1 MQGDGKNVRPKDK
14 ITREEAVSMLARAL
28 SVTAGGSSTNF
39 ADNSRISSWA
49 MANVAAF
56 AENGYIAG
64 RSGNRFE
71 PQANIT
77 RAEVVKLLDNMISD
91 YITES
96 GTVTPKGTG
105 IVIVKAS
112 GVTMNKAKLSGTVI
126 LGGKAGEVKATGC
139 EITGKVVKIHNSTLT
154 TGSTGG
160 SSGGSSGGGS
170 SAPAAPSAYPRPKG
184 QETSKSLGVFNYDMT
199 YFVTLTAQDGAD
211 IYYEIAEG
219 ADKAAVPTT
228 ASKKFETYQYRQIEI
243 TQPTASADGPVTKT
257 YNVKAIAVQN
267 GRTSSVANWNYDVTS
282 IPHHEL
288 KVGAPKDWNGNEV
301 PDVTLIQDYDSDK
314 MYLVQG
320 TDRAMVLDAGYF
332 DADDAA
338 NLYETARKI
347 VGEGKPID
355 LIIGHPHPDHVQ
367 MTHQFLCAENKALGA
382 KVYVNERG
390 IEVLRDYVKRFGI
403 SSKMFA
409 DEAAA
414 SEAYDAQLE
423 TLKNGDVYD
432 MGGTKFNVIE
442 LPGHQVAGIMLFDT
456 ATGNLFTT
464 DQIGNNRAH
473 IMDSFWMQFANLSST
488 FFADSMDVYLSSLQ
502 IALERVDSLGTVKR
516 ILTGHNDVVLDGTA
530 SYLDILQTA
539 VQKVVDEGTD
549 AMTPTLRTLDSIN
562 GYLENTKTVVV
573 GDRLKDIN
581 WVGINVNLQNYLS
594 DGYRNGNE
602 DKIADLS
609 NLSVHKQ
616 GEKGNLLW
624 NDPNFGINVNWQ
636 YPTDGTKPTCK
647 TTTSFVAEVDE
658 NKTSIEIVP
667 TAASSGA
674 KITVNGNAV
683 ESGKAYQ
690 GTLTG
695 GTTRFVIKVTAK
707 NGSDSKT
714 YTLNVSKKNSNQVA
728 APYTYTDYDS
738 YTDPYY
744 PDTPGNFTVTQY
756 MALFSDTDGAEIKY
770 TVDGSDPKTSDTA
783 KVFDQTKFKADSGFG
798 GAEVKE
804 LITIGADT
812 DNWDG
817 TAKQTKV
824 ELKAYASKEGME
836 DSDVVTFTYTIDR
849 MSKLEHKSR
858 LMYDMDGMKVWSVI
872 DYDSD
877 KMYLI
882 KGSKGALLIDAGMAS
897 AGANNL
903 YEYCKQLAGTDNID
917 VYISHGHPDHTTQLG
932 DFVQASRKVYI
943 NEKDIPM
950 ALKYVNDKT
959 VTAGDF
965 TCISEKD
972 IPMALKYVN
981 DKTVTAGDFT
991 CISEGY
997 QFDLGG
1003 VVLDNYDIPGHT
1015 PGCMMLLDKA
1025 HNVLYSSD
1033 QLGCNR
1039 RSVADSLTLV
1049 NNDVRVLLS
1058 SLRIFRDKVTA
1069 LEEAGEIDLDKLVV
1083 WSGHD
1088 DYEIHDLLGHLD
1100 TLITAAQNIVD
1111 YGPETAM
1118 RTSVRNTGGSD
1129 GASFAGDRYANGGTG
1144 HFICMNG
1151 SKANVLAGEDYTA
1164 VDELDKKYRS
1174 DYSGGMSGASR
1185 AVQGICVRALAM
1197 SGDTLFR
1204 FFERFEQ
1211 LV

>member
-1 MQGDGKNVRPKDK
+1 MKMKRKRIYAWFITVAMLLTMLPSAFAVSFADTRGHWAEDEINRWSDRGVIQGHDGDFEPNSPITRADMAVIIDRVMDYQTKVENNFADLGTAYYTDPILRVVQAGVMQGDGKNVRPK
-14 ITREEAVSMLARAL
+14 
-28 SVTAGGSSTNF
+28 
-39 ADNSRISSWA
+39 
-49 MANVAAF
+49 
-56 AENGYIAG
+56 
-64 RSGNRFE
+64 
-71 PQANIT
+71 ANIT

-96 GTVTPKGTG
+96 GTATPKGTG

-112 GVTMNKAKLSGTVI
+112 GVTLNKAKLSGTVV
-126 LGGKAGEVKATGC
+126 LGGKAGEVKATEC
-139 EITGKVVKIHNSTLT
+139 EITGKVVKIHNSALVTSGST
-154 TGSTGG
+154 STGGSTGG

-170 SAPAAPSAYPRPKG
+170 SAPAAPSAYPLPEG

-243 TQPTASADGPVTKT
+243 TQPTASAEGPVTKT
-257 YNVKAIAVQN
+257 YNVKAIAVKN

-347 VGEGKPID
+347 VGEGKPIN

-390 IEVLRDYVKRFGI
+390 IEVLRDYVKQFGV

-473 IMDSFWMQFANLSST
+473 ITDSFWMQFANLSPT

-502 IALERVDSLGTVKR
+502 IALERVDSLGTIKR

-573 GDRLKDIN
+573 GDRLKNIN

-616 GEKGNLLW
+616 GKKGNLL
-624 NDPNFGINVNWQ
+624 
-636 YPTDGTKPTCK
+636 
-647 TTTSFVAEVDE
+647 
-658 NKTSIEIVP
+658 
-667 TAASSGA
+667 
-674 KITVNGNAV
+674 
-683 ESGKAYQ
+683 
-690 GTLTG
+690 
-695 GTTRFVIKVTAK
+695 
-707 NGSDSKT
+707 
-714 YTLNVSKKNSNQVA
+714 
-728 APYTYTDYDS
+728 
-738 YTDPYY
+738 
-744 PDTPGNFTVTQY
+744 
-756 MALFSDTDGAEIKY
+756 
-770 TVDGSDPKTSDTA
+770 
-783 KVFDQTKFKADSGFG
+783 
-798 GAEVKE
+798 
-804 LITIGADT
+804 
-812 DNWDG
+812 
-817 TAKQTKV
+817 
-824 ELKAYASKEGME
+824 
-836 DSDVVTFTYTIDR
+836 
-849 MSKLEHKSR
+849 
-858 LMYDMDGMKVWSVI
+858 
-872 DYDSD
+872 
-877 KMYLI
+877 
-882 KGSKGALLIDAGMAS
+882 
-897 AGANNL
+897 
-903 YEYCKQLAGTDNID
+903 
-917 VYISHGHPDHTTQLG
+917 
-932 DFVQASRKVYI
+932 
-943 NEKDIPM
+943 
-950 ALKYVNDKT
+950 
-959 VTAGDF
+959 
-965 TCISEKD
+965 
-972 IPMALKYVN
+972 
-981 DKTVTAGDFT
+981 
-991 CISEGY
+991 
-997 QFDLGG
+997 
-1003 VVLDNYDIPGHT
+1003 
-1015 PGCMMLLDKA
+1015 
-1025 HNVLYSSD
+1025 
-1033 QLGCNR
+1033 
-1039 RSVADSLTLV
+1039 
-1049 NNDVRVLLS
+1049 
-1058 SLRIFRDKVTA
+1058 
-1069 LEEAGEIDLDKLVV
+1069 
-1083 WSGHD
+1083 
-1088 DYEIHDLLGHLD
+1088 
-1100 TLITAAQNIVD
+1100 
-1111 YGPETAM
+1111 
-1118 RTSVRNTGGSD
+1118 
-1129 GASFAGDRYANGGTG
+1129 
-1144 HFICMNG
+1144 
-1151 SKANVLAGEDYTA
+1151 
-1164 VDELDKKYRS
+1164 
-1174 DYSGGMSGASR
+1174 
-1185 AVQGICVRALAM
+1185 
-1197 SGDTLFR
+1197 
-1204 FFERFEQ
+1204 
-1211 LV
+1211 

>member
-1 MQGDGKNVRPKDK
+1 MKRKRIYAWFITVAMLLTMLPSAFAVSFADTRGHWAEDEINRWSDRGVIQGHDGDFEPNSPITRADMAVIIDRVMDYQTKVENNFADLGTAYYTDPILRVVQAGVMQGDGKNVRPK
-14 ITREEAVSMLARAL
+14 
-28 SVTAGGSSTNF
+28 
-39 ADNSRISSWA
+39 
-49 MANVAAF
+49 
-56 AENGYIAG
+56 
-64 RSGNRFE
+64 
-71 PQANIT
+71 ANIT

-96 GTVTPKGTG
+96 GTATPKGTG

-112 GVTMNKAKLSGTVI
+112 GVTLNKAKLSGTVV
-126 LGGKAGEVKATGC
+126 LGGKAGEVKATEC
-139 EITGKVVKIHNSTLT
+139 EITGKVVKIHNSALVTSGST
-154 TGSTGG
+154 STGGSTGG

-170 SAPAAPSAYPRPKG
+170 SAPAAPSAYPLPEG

-243 TQPTASADGPVTKT
+243 TQPTASAEGPVTKT
-257 YNVKAIAVQN
+257 YNVKAIAVKN

-347 VGEGKPID
+347 VGEGKPIN

-390 IEVLRDYVKRFGI
+390 IEVLRDYVKQFGV

-473 IMDSFWMQFANLSST
+473 ITDSFWMQFANLSPT

-502 IALERVDSLGTVKR
+502 IALERVDSLGTIKR

-573 GDRLKDIN
+573 GDRLKNIN

-616 GEKGNLLW
+616 GKKGNLL
-624 NDPNFGINVNWQ
+624 
-636 YPTDGTKPTCK
+636 
-647 TTTSFVAEVDE
+647 
-658 NKTSIEIVP
+658 
-667 TAASSGA
+667 
-674 KITVNGNAV
+674 
-683 ESGKAYQ
+683 
-690 GTLTG
+690 
-695 GTTRFVIKVTAK
+695 
-707 NGSDSKT
+707 
-714 YTLNVSKKNSNQVA
+714 
-728 APYTYTDYDS
+728 
-738 YTDPYY
+738 
-744 PDTPGNFTVTQY
+744 
-756 MALFSDTDGAEIKY
+756 
-770 TVDGSDPKTSDTA
+770 
-783 KVFDQTKFKADSGFG
+783 
-798 GAEVKE
+798 
-804 LITIGADT
+804 
-812 DNWDG
+812 
-817 TAKQTKV
+817 
-824 ELKAYASKEGME
+824 
-836 DSDVVTFTYTIDR
+836 
-849 MSKLEHKSR
+849 
-858 LMYDMDGMKVWSVI
+858 
-872 DYDSD
+872 
-877 KMYLI
+877 
-882 KGSKGALLIDAGMAS
+882 
-897 AGANNL
+897 
-903 YEYCKQLAGTDNID
+903 
-917 VYISHGHPDHTTQLG
+917 
-932 DFVQASRKVYI
+932 
-943 NEKDIPM
+943 
-950 ALKYVNDKT
+950 
-959 VTAGDF
+959 
-965 TCISEKD
+965 
-972 IPMALKYVN
+972 
-981 DKTVTAGDFT
+981 
-991 CISEGY
+991 
-997 QFDLGG
+997 
-1003 VVLDNYDIPGHT
+1003 
-1015 PGCMMLLDKA
+1015 
-1025 HNVLYSSD
+1025 
-1033 QLGCNR
+1033 
-1039 RSVADSLTLV
+1039 
-1049 NNDVRVLLS
+1049 
-1058 SLRIFRDKVTA
+1058 
-1069 LEEAGEIDLDKLVV
+1069 
-1083 WSGHD
+1083 
-1088 DYEIHDLLGHLD
+1088 
-1100 TLITAAQNIVD
+1100 
-1111 YGPETAM
+1111 
-1118 RTSVRNTGGSD
+1118 
-1129 GASFAGDRYANGGTG
+1129 
-1144 HFICMNG
+1144 
-1151 SKANVLAGEDYTA
+1151 
-1164 VDELDKKYRS
+1164 
-1174 DYSGGMSGASR
+1174 
-1185 AVQGICVRALAM
+1185 
-1197 SGDTLFR
+1197 
-1204 FFERFEQ
+1204 
-1211 LV
+1211 

>member
-1 MQGDGKNVRPKDK
+1 MKRKRIYAWFITVAMLLTMLPSAFAVSFADTRGHWAEDEINRWSDRGVIQGHDGDFEPNSPITRADMAVIIDRVMDYQTKVENNFADLGTAYYTDPILRVVQAGVMQGDGKNVRPK
-14 ITREEAVSMLARAL
+14 
-28 SVTAGGSSTNF
+28 
-39 ADNSRISSWA
+39 
-49 MANVAAF
+49 
-56 AENGYIAG
+56 
-64 RSGNRFE
+64 
-71 PQANIT
+71 ANIT

-96 GTVTPKGTG
+96 GTATPKGTG

-112 GVTMNKAKLSGTVI
+112 GVTLNKAKLSGTVV
-126 LGGKAGEVKATGC
+126 LGGKAGEVKATEC
-139 EITGKVVKIHNSTLT
+139 EITGKVVKIHNSALVTSGST
-154 TGSTGG
+154 STGGSTGG

-170 SAPAAPSAYPRPKG
+170 SAPAAPSAYPLPEG

-243 TQPTASADGPVTKT
+243 TQPTASAEGPVTKT
-257 YNVKAIAVQN
+257 YNVKAIAVKN

-314 MYLVQG
+314 MYLGQG

-347 VGEGKPID
+347 VGEGKPIN

-390 IEVLRDYVKRFGI
+390 IEVLRDYVKQFGV

-473 IMDSFWMQFANLSST
+473 ITDSFWMQFANLSPT

-502 IALERVDSLGTVKR
+502 IALERVDSLGTIKR

-573 GDRLKDIN
+573 GDRLKNIN

-616 GEKGNLLW
+616 GKKGNLL
-624 NDPNFGINVNWQ
+624 
-636 YPTDGTKPTCK
+636 
-647 TTTSFVAEVDE
+647 
-658 NKTSIEIVP
+658 
-667 TAASSGA
+667 
-674 KITVNGNAV
+674 
-683 ESGKAYQ
+683 
-690 GTLTG
+690 
-695 GTTRFVIKVTAK
+695 
-707 NGSDSKT
+707 
-714 YTLNVSKKNSNQVA
+714 
-728 APYTYTDYDS
+728 
-738 YTDPYY
+738 
-744 PDTPGNFTVTQY
+744 
-756 MALFSDTDGAEIKY
+756 
-770 TVDGSDPKTSDTA
+770 
-783 KVFDQTKFKADSGFG
+783 
-798 GAEVKE
+798 
-804 LITIGADT
+804 
-812 DNWDG
+812 
-817 TAKQTKV
+817 
-824 ELKAYASKEGME
+824 
-836 DSDVVTFTYTIDR
+836 
-849 MSKLEHKSR
+849 
-858 LMYDMDGMKVWSVI
+858 
-872 DYDSD
+872 
-877 KMYLI
+877 
-882 KGSKGALLIDAGMAS
+882 
-897 AGANNL
+897 
-903 YEYCKQLAGTDNID
+903 
-917 VYISHGHPDHTTQLG
+917 
-932 DFVQASRKVYI
+932 
-943 NEKDIPM
+943 
-950 ALKYVNDKT
+950 
-959 VTAGDF
+959 
-965 TCISEKD
+965 
-972 IPMALKYVN
+972 
-981 DKTVTAGDFT
+981 
-991 CISEGY
+991 
-997 QFDLGG
+997 
-1003 VVLDNYDIPGHT
+1003 
-1015 PGCMMLLDKA
+1015 
-1025 HNVLYSSD
+1025 
-1033 QLGCNR
+1033 
-1039 RSVADSLTLV
+1039 
-1049 NNDVRVLLS
+1049 
-1058 SLRIFRDKVTA
+1058 
-1069 LEEAGEIDLDKLVV
+1069 
-1083 WSGHD
+1083 
-1088 DYEIHDLLGHLD
+1088 
-1100 TLITAAQNIVD
+1100 
-1111 YGPETAM
+1111 
-1118 RTSVRNTGGSD
+1118 
-1129 GASFAGDRYANGGTG
+1129 
-1144 HFICMNG
+1144 
-1151 SKANVLAGEDYTA
+1151 
-1164 VDELDKKYRS
+1164 
-1174 DYSGGMSGASR
+1174 
-1185 AVQGICVRALAM
+1185 
-1197 SGDTLFR
+1197 
-1204 FFERFEQ
+1204 
-1211 LV
+1211 

>member
-71 PQANIT
+71 PKANIT

-96 GTVTPKGTG
+96 GTATPKGTG

-112 GVTMNKAKLSGTVI
+112 GV
-126 LGGKAGEVKATGC
+126 KATDC
-139 EITGKVVKIHNSTLT
+139 EITGKVVKIHNSALVTSGST
-154 TGSTGG
+154 STGGSTGG

-170 SAPAAPSAYPRPKG
+170 SAPAAPSAYPLPKG

-243 TQPTASADGPVTKT
+243 TQPTASAEGPVTKT
-257 YNVKAIAVQN
+257 YNVKAIAVKN

-390 IEVLRDYVKRFGI
+390 IEVLRDYVKQFGV

-473 IMDSFWMQFANLSST
+473 ITDSFWMQFANLSPT

-502 IALERVDSLGTVKR
+502 IALERVDSLGTIKR

-616 GEKGNLLW
+616 GKEGNLL
-624 NDPNFGINVNWQ
+624 
-636 YPTDGTKPTCK
+636 
-647 TTTSFVAEVDE
+647 
-658 NKTSIEIVP
+658 
-667 TAASSGA
+667 
-674 KITVNGNAV
+674 
-683 ESGKAYQ
+683 
-690 GTLTG
+690 
-695 GTTRFVIKVTAK
+695 
-707 NGSDSKT
+707 
-714 YTLNVSKKNSNQVA
+714 
-728 APYTYTDYDS
+728 
-738 YTDPYY
+738 
-744 PDTPGNFTVTQY
+744 
-756 MALFSDTDGAEIKY
+756 
-770 TVDGSDPKTSDTA
+770 
-783 KVFDQTKFKADSGFG
+783 
-798 GAEVKE
+798 
-804 LITIGADT
+804 
-812 DNWDG
+812 
-817 TAKQTKV
+817 
-824 ELKAYASKEGME
+824 
-836 DSDVVTFTYTIDR
+836 
-849 MSKLEHKSR
+849 
-858 LMYDMDGMKVWSVI
+858 
-872 DYDSD
+872 
-877 KMYLI
+877 
-882 KGSKGALLIDAGMAS
+882 
-897 AGANNL
+897 
-903 YEYCKQLAGTDNID
+903 
-917 VYISHGHPDHTTQLG
+917 
-932 DFVQASRKVYI
+932 
-943 NEKDIPM
+943 
-950 ALKYVNDKT
+950 
-959 VTAGDF
+959 
-965 TCISEKD
+965 
-972 IPMALKYVN
+972 
-981 DKTVTAGDFT
+981 
-991 CISEGY
+991 
-997 QFDLGG
+997 
-1003 VVLDNYDIPGHT
+1003 
-1015 PGCMMLLDKA
+1015 
-1025 HNVLYSSD
+1025 
-1033 QLGCNR
+1033 
-1039 RSVADSLTLV
+1039 
-1049 NNDVRVLLS
+1049 
-1058 SLRIFRDKVTA
+1058 
-1069 LEEAGEIDLDKLVV
+1069 
-1083 WSGHD
+1083 
-1088 DYEIHDLLGHLD
+1088 
-1100 TLITAAQNIVD
+1100 
-1111 YGPETAM
+1111 
-1118 RTSVRNTGGSD
+1118 
-1129 GASFAGDRYANGGTG
+1129 
-1144 HFICMNG
+1144 
-1151 SKANVLAGEDYTA
+1151 
-1164 VDELDKKYRS
+1164 
-1174 DYSGGMSGASR
+1174 
-1185 AVQGICVRALAM
+1185 
-1197 SGDTLFR
+1197 
-1204 FFERFEQ
+1204 
-1211 LV
+1211 

>member
-1 MQGDGKNVRPKDK
+1 MKRKRIYAWFITVAMLLTMLPSAFAVSFADTRGHWAEDEINRWSDRGVIQGHDGDFEPNSPITRPDMAVIIDRVMDYQTKVENNFADLGTAYYTDPILRVAQAGVMQGDGKNVRPK
-14 ITREEAVSMLARAL
+14 
-28 SVTAGGSSTNF
+28 
-39 ADNSRISSWA
+39 
-49 MANVAAF
+49 
-56 AENGYIAG
+56 
-64 RSGNRFE
+64 
-71 PQANIT
+71 ANIT

-96 GTVTPKGTG
+96 GTATPKGTG

-112 GVTMNKAKLSGTVI
+112 GVTLNKAKLSGTVV
-126 LGGKAGEVKATGC
+126 LGGKAGEVKATEC
-139 EITGKVVKIHNSTLT
+139 EITGKVVKIHNSALVTSGST
-154 TGSTGG
+154 STGGSTGG

-170 SAPAAPSAYPRPKG
+170 SAPAAPSAYPLPEG

-243 TQPTASADGPVTKT
+243 TQPTASAEGPVTKT
-257 YNVKAIAVQN
+257 YNVKAIAVKN

-301 PDVTLIQDYDSDK
+301 PDVTLIQDYESDK

-390 IEVLRDYVKRFGI
+390 IEVLRDYVKQFGV

-473 IMDSFWMQFANLSST
+473 ITDSFWMQFANLSPT

-502 IALERVDSLGTVKR
+502 IALERVDSLGTIKR

-573 GDRLKDIN
+573 GDRLKNIN

-616 GEKGNLLW
+616 GKKGNLL
-624 NDPNFGINVNWQ
+624 
-636 YPTDGTKPTCK
+636 
-647 TTTSFVAEVDE
+647 
-658 NKTSIEIVP
+658 
-667 TAASSGA
+667 
-674 KITVNGNAV
+674 
-683 ESGKAYQ
+683 
-690 GTLTG
+690 
-695 GTTRFVIKVTAK
+695 
-707 NGSDSKT
+707 
-714 YTLNVSKKNSNQVA
+714 
-728 APYTYTDYDS
+728 
-738 YTDPYY
+738 
-744 PDTPGNFTVTQY
+744 
-756 MALFSDTDGAEIKY
+756 
-770 TVDGSDPKTSDTA
+770 
-783 KVFDQTKFKADSGFG
+783 
-798 GAEVKE
+798 
-804 LITIGADT
+804 
-812 DNWDG
+812 
-817 TAKQTKV
+817 
-824 ELKAYASKEGME
+824 
-836 DSDVVTFTYTIDR
+836 
-849 MSKLEHKSR
+849 
-858 LMYDMDGMKVWSVI
+858 
-872 DYDSD
+872 
-877 KMYLI
+877 
-882 KGSKGALLIDAGMAS
+882 
-897 AGANNL
+897 
-903 YEYCKQLAGTDNID
+903 
-917 VYISHGHPDHTTQLG
+917 
-932 DFVQASRKVYI
+932 
-943 NEKDIPM
+943 
-950 ALKYVNDKT
+950 
-959 VTAGDF
+959 
-965 TCISEKD
+965 
-972 IPMALKYVN
+972 
-981 DKTVTAGDFT
+981 
-991 CISEGY
+991 
-997 QFDLGG
+997 
-1003 VVLDNYDIPGHT
+1003 
-1015 PGCMMLLDKA
+1015 
-1025 HNVLYSSD
+1025 
-1033 QLGCNR
+1033 
-1039 RSVADSLTLV
+1039 
-1049 NNDVRVLLS
+1049 
-1058 SLRIFRDKVTA
+1058 
-1069 LEEAGEIDLDKLVV
+1069 
-1083 WSGHD
+1083 
-1088 DYEIHDLLGHLD
+1088 
-1100 TLITAAQNIVD
+1100 
-1111 YGPETAM
+1111 
-1118 RTSVRNTGGSD
+1118 
-1129 GASFAGDRYANGGTG
+1129 
-1144 HFICMNG
+1144 
-1151 SKANVLAGEDYTA
+1151 
-1164 VDELDKKYRS
+1164 
-1174 DYSGGMSGASR
+1174 
-1185 AVQGICVRALAM
+1185 
-1197 SGDTLFR
+1197 
-1204 FFERFEQ
+1204 
-1211 LV
+1211 

>member
-1 MQGDGKNVRPKDK
+1 MKRKRIYAWFITVAMLLTMLPSAFAVSFADTRGHWAEDEINRWSDRGVIQGHDGDFEPNSPITRADMAVIIDRVMDYQTKVENNFADLGTAYYTDPILRVAQAGVMQGDGKNVRPK
-14 ITREEAVSMLARAL
+14 
-28 SVTAGGSSTNF
+28 
-39 ADNSRISSWA
+39 
-49 MANVAAF
+49 
-56 AENGYIAG
+56 
-64 RSGNRFE
+64 
-71 PQANIT
+71 ANIT

-91 YITES
+91 YITKS
-96 GTVTPKGTG
+96 GTATPKGTG

-112 GVTMNKAKLSGTVI
+112 GVTLNKAKLSGTVV
-126 LGGKAGEVKATGC
+126 LGGKAGEVKATEC
-139 EITGKVVKIHNSTLT
+139 EITGKVVKIHNSALVTSGST
-154 TGSTGG
+154 STGGSTGG

-170 SAPAAPSAYPRPKG
+170 SAPAAPSAYPLPEG

-243 TQPTASADGPVTKT
+243 TKPTASAEGPVTKT
-257 YNVKAIAVQN
+257 YNVKAIAVKN

-390 IEVLRDYVKRFGI
+390 IEVLRDYVKQFGV

-473 IMDSFWMQFANLSST
+473 ITDSFWMQFANLSPT

-502 IALERVDSLGTVKR
+502 IALERVDSLGTIKR

-573 GDRLKDIN
+573 GDRLKNIN

-616 GEKGNLLW
+616 GKKGNLL
-624 NDPNFGINVNWQ
+624 
-636 YPTDGTKPTCK
+636 
-647 TTTSFVAEVDE
+647 
-658 NKTSIEIVP
+658 
-667 TAASSGA
+667 
-674 KITVNGNAV
+674 
-683 ESGKAYQ
+683 
-690 GTLTG
+690 
-695 GTTRFVIKVTAK
+695 
-707 NGSDSKT
+707 
-714 YTLNVSKKNSNQVA
+714 
-728 APYTYTDYDS
+728 
-738 YTDPYY
+738 
-744 PDTPGNFTVTQY
+744 
-756 MALFSDTDGAEIKY
+756 
-770 TVDGSDPKTSDTA
+770 
-783 KVFDQTKFKADSGFG
+783 
-798 GAEVKE
+798 
-804 LITIGADT
+804 
-812 DNWDG
+812 
-817 TAKQTKV
+817 
-824 ELKAYASKEGME
+824 
-836 DSDVVTFTYTIDR
+836 
-849 MSKLEHKSR
+849 
-858 LMYDMDGMKVWSVI
+858 
-872 DYDSD
+872 
-877 KMYLI
+877 
-882 KGSKGALLIDAGMAS
+882 
-897 AGANNL
+897 
-903 YEYCKQLAGTDNID
+903 
-917 VYISHGHPDHTTQLG
+917 
-932 DFVQASRKVYI
+932 
-943 NEKDIPM
+943 
-950 ALKYVNDKT
+950 
-959 VTAGDF
+959 
-965 TCISEKD
+965 
-972 IPMALKYVN
+972 
-981 DKTVTAGDFT
+981 
-991 CISEGY
+991 
-997 QFDLGG
+997 
-1003 VVLDNYDIPGHT
+1003 
-1015 PGCMMLLDKA
+1015 
-1025 HNVLYSSD
+1025 
-1033 QLGCNR
+1033 
-1039 RSVADSLTLV
+1039 
-1049 NNDVRVLLS
+1049 
-1058 SLRIFRDKVTA
+1058 
-1069 LEEAGEIDLDKLVV
+1069 
-1083 WSGHD
+1083 
-1088 DYEIHDLLGHLD
+1088 
-1100 TLITAAQNIVD
+1100 
-1111 YGPETAM
+1111 
-1118 RTSVRNTGGSD
+1118 
-1129 GASFAGDRYANGGTG
+1129 
-1144 HFICMNG
+1144 
-1151 SKANVLAGEDYTA
+1151 
-1164 VDELDKKYRS
+1164 
-1174 DYSGGMSGASR
+1174 
-1185 AVQGICVRALAM
+1185 
-1197 SGDTLFR
+1197 
-1204 FFERFEQ
+1204 
-1211 LV
+1211 

>member
-1 MQGDGKNVRPKDK
+1 MKRKRIYAWFITVAMLLTMLPSAFAVSFADTRGHWAEDEINRWSDRGVIQGHDGDFEPNSPITRADMAVIIDRVMDYQTKAENNFADLGTAYYTDPILRVAQAGVMQGDGKNVRPK
-14 ITREEAVSMLARAL
+14 
-28 SVTAGGSSTNF
+28 
-39 ADNSRISSWA
+39 
-49 MANVAAF
+49 
-56 AENGYIAG
+56 
-64 RSGNRFE
+64 
-71 PQANIT
+71 ANIT

-96 GTVTPKGTG
+96 GTATPKGTG

-112 GVTMNKAKLSGTVI
+112 GVTLNKAKLSSTVV
-126 LGGKAGEVKATGC
+126 LGGKAGEVKATDC
-139 EITGKVVKIHNSTLT
+139 EITGKVVKIHNSALVTSGST
-154 TGSTGG
+154 STGGSTGG

-170 SAPAAPSAYPRPKG
+170 SAPAAPSAYPLPKG

-211 IYYEIAEG
+211 IYYEVAEG

-243 TQPTASADGPVTKT
+243 TQPTASAEGPVTKT
-257 YNVKAIAVQN
+257 YNVKAIAVKN

-382 KVYVNERG
+382 KVYINERG
-390 IEVLRDYVKRFGI
+390 IEVLRDYVKRFGV

-473 IMDSFWMQFANLSST
+473 ITDSFWMQFANLSPT

-502 IALERVDSLGTVKR
+502 IALERVDSLGTIKR

-549 AMTPTLRTLDSIN
+549 AMTPTLRTLDSVN

-573 GDRLKDIN
+573 GDRLKNIN

-624 NDPNFGINVNWQ
+624 DDPNFGINVNWQ
-636 YPTDGTKPTCK
+636 YPMNGTKPTRK

-658 NKTSIEIVP
+658 NTTSIEIVP

-695 GTTRFVIKVTAK
+695 GTTRFVI
-707 NGSDSKT
+707 
-714 YTLNVSKKNSNQVA
+714 QV
-728 APYTYTDYDS
+728 
-738 YTDPYY
+738 
-744 PDTPGNFTVTQY
+744 
-756 MALFSDTDGAEIKY
+756 
-770 TVDGSDPKTSDTA
+770 
-783 KVFDQTKFKADSGFG
+783 
-798 GAEVKE
+798 
-804 LITIGADT
+804 
-812 DNWDG
+812 
-817 TAKQTKV
+817 
-824 ELKAYASKEGME
+824 
-836 DSDVVTFTYTIDR
+836 
-849 MSKLEHKSR
+849 HSR
-858 LMYDMDGMKVWSVI
+858 W
-872 DYDSD
+872 
-877 KMYLI
+877 
-882 KGSKGALLIDAGMAS
+882 
-897 AGANNL
+897 
-903 YEYCKQLAGTDNID
+903 
-917 VYISHGHPDHTTQLG
+917 
-932 DFVQASRKVYI
+932 F
-943 NEKDIPM
+943 
-950 ALKYVNDKT
+950 
-959 VTAGDF
+959 
-965 TCISEKD
+965 
-972 IPMALKYVN
+972 
-981 DKTVTAGDFT
+981 
-991 CISEGY
+991 
-997 QFDLGG
+997 
-1003 VVLDNYDIPGHT
+1003 
-1015 PGCMMLLDKA
+1015 
-1025 HNVLYSSD
+1025 
-1033 QLGCNR
+1033 
-1039 RSVADSLTLV
+1039 
-1049 NNDVRVLLS
+1049 
-1058 SLRIFRDKVTA
+1058 
-1069 LEEAGEIDLDKLVV
+1069 
-1083 WSGHD
+1083 
-1088 DYEIHDLLGHLD
+1088 
-1100 TLITAAQNIVD
+1100 
-1111 YGPETAM
+1111 
-1118 RTSVRNTGGSD
+1118 
-1129 GASFAGDRYANGGTG
+1129 
-1144 HFICMNG
+1144 
-1151 SKANVLAGEDYTA
+1151 
-1164 VDELDKKYRS
+1164 
-1174 DYSGGMSGASR
+1174 
-1185 AVQGICVRALAM
+1185 
-1197 SGDTLFR
+1197 
-1204 FFERFEQ
+1204 
-1211 LV
+1211 

>member
-1 MQGDGKNVRPKDK
+1 MAVIIDRVMDYQTKAENNFADLGTAYYTDPILRVAQAGVMQGDGKNVRPKDK
-14 ITREEAVSMLARAL
+14 ITCEGAVSMLARAL
-28 SVTAGGSSTNF
+28 SVTAGGSLTNF

-71 PQANIT
+71 PKANIT

-96 GTVTPKGTG
+96 GTATPKGTG

-112 GVTMNKAKLSGTVI
+112 GVTLNKAKLSGTVV
-126 LGGKAGEVKATGC
+126 LGGKAGEVKATEC
-139 EITGKVVKIHNSTLT
+139 EITGKVVKIHNSALVTSGST
-154 TGSTGG
+154 STGGSTGG

-170 SAPAAPSAYPRPKG
+170 SAPAAPSAYPLPEG

-243 TQPTASADGPVTKT
+243 TQPTASAEGPVTKT
-257 YNVKAIAVQN
+257 YNVKAIAVKN

-347 VGEGKPID
+347 D

-390 IEVLRDYVKRFGI
+390 IEVLRDYVKQFGV

-473 IMDSFWMQFANLSST
+473 ITDSFWMQFANLSPT

-502 IALERVDSLGTVKR
+502 IALERVDSLGTIKR

-573 GDRLKDIN
+573 GDRLKNIN

-616 GEKGNLLW
+616 GKKGNLL
-624 NDPNFGINVNWQ
+624 
-636 YPTDGTKPTCK
+636 
-647 TTTSFVAEVDE
+647 
-658 NKTSIEIVP
+658 
-667 TAASSGA
+667 
-674 KITVNGNAV
+674 
-683 ESGKAYQ
+683 
-690 GTLTG
+690 
-695 GTTRFVIKVTAK
+695 
-707 NGSDSKT
+707 
-714 YTLNVSKKNSNQVA
+714 
-728 APYTYTDYDS
+728 
-738 YTDPYY
+738 
-744 PDTPGNFTVTQY
+744 
-756 MALFSDTDGAEIKY
+756 
-770 TVDGSDPKTSDTA
+770 
-783 KVFDQTKFKADSGFG
+783 
-798 GAEVKE
+798 
-804 LITIGADT
+804 
-812 DNWDG
+812 
-817 TAKQTKV
+817 
-824 ELKAYASKEGME
+824 
-836 DSDVVTFTYTIDR
+836 
-849 MSKLEHKSR
+849 
-858 LMYDMDGMKVWSVI
+858 
-872 DYDSD
+872 
-877 KMYLI
+877 
-882 KGSKGALLIDAGMAS
+882 
-897 AGANNL
+897 
-903 YEYCKQLAGTDNID
+903 
-917 VYISHGHPDHTTQLG
+917 
-932 DFVQASRKVYI
+932 
-943 NEKDIPM
+943 
-950 ALKYVNDKT
+950 
-959 VTAGDF
+959 
-965 TCISEKD
+965 
-972 IPMALKYVN
+972 
-981 DKTVTAGDFT
+981 
-991 CISEGY
+991 
-997 QFDLGG
+997 
-1003 VVLDNYDIPGHT
+1003 
-1015 PGCMMLLDKA
+1015 
-1025 HNVLYSSD
+1025 
-1033 QLGCNR
+1033 
-1039 RSVADSLTLV
+1039 
-1049 NNDVRVLLS
+1049 
-1058 SLRIFRDKVTA
+1058 
-1069 LEEAGEIDLDKLVV
+1069 
-1083 WSGHD
+1083 
-1088 DYEIHDLLGHLD
+1088 
-1100 TLITAAQNIVD
+1100 
-1111 YGPETAM
+1111 
-1118 RTSVRNTGGSD
+1118 
-1129 GASFAGDRYANGGTG
+1129 
-1144 HFICMNG
+1144 
-1151 SKANVLAGEDYTA
+1151 
-1164 VDELDKKYRS
+1164 
-1174 DYSGGMSGASR
+1174 
-1185 AVQGICVRALAM
+1185 
-1197 SGDTLFR
+1197 
-1204 FFERFEQ
+1204 
-1211 LV
+1211 

>member
-1 MQGDGKNVRPKDK
+1 MKRKRIYAWFITVAMLLTMLPSAFAVSFADTRGHWAEDEINRWSDRGVIQGHDGDFEPNSPITRADMAVIIDRVMDYQTKVENNFADLGTAYYTDPILRVAQAGVMQGDGKNVRPK
-14 ITREEAVSMLARAL
+14 
-28 SVTAGGSSTNF
+28 
-39 ADNSRISSWA
+39 
-49 MANVAAF
+49 
-56 AENGYIAG
+56 
-64 RSGNRFE
+64 
-71 PQANIT
+71 ANIT

-96 GTVTPKGTG
+96 GTATPKGTG

-112 GVTMNKAKLSGTVI
+112 GVTLNKAKLSGTVV
-126 LGGKAGEVKATGC
+126 LGGKAGEVKATEC
-139 EITGKVVKIHNSTLT
+139 EITGKVVKIHNSALVTSGST
-154 TGSTGG
+154 STGGSTGG

-170 SAPAAPSAYPRPKG
+170 SAPAAPSAYPLPEG

-243 TQPTASADGPVTKT
+243 TQPTASAEGPVTKT
-257 YNVKAIAVQN
+257 YNVKAIAVKN

-282 IPHHEL
+282 ISHHEL

-390 IEVLRDYVKRFGI
+390 IEVLRDYVKQFGV

-473 IMDSFWMQFANLSST
+473 ITDSFWMQFANLSPT

-502 IALERVDSLGTVKR
+502 IALERVDSLGTIKR

-573 GDRLKDIN
+573 GDRLKNIN

-616 GEKGNLLW
+616 GKKGNLL
-624 NDPNFGINVNWQ
+624 
-636 YPTDGTKPTCK
+636 
-647 TTTSFVAEVDE
+647 
-658 NKTSIEIVP
+658 
-667 TAASSGA
+667 
-674 KITVNGNAV
+674 
-683 ESGKAYQ
+683 
-690 GTLTG
+690 
-695 GTTRFVIKVTAK
+695 
-707 NGSDSKT
+707 
-714 YTLNVSKKNSNQVA
+714 
-728 APYTYTDYDS
+728 
-738 YTDPYY
+738 
-744 PDTPGNFTVTQY
+744 
-756 MALFSDTDGAEIKY
+756 
-770 TVDGSDPKTSDTA
+770 
-783 KVFDQTKFKADSGFG
+783 
-798 GAEVKE
+798 
-804 LITIGADT
+804 
-812 DNWDG
+812 
-817 TAKQTKV
+817 
-824 ELKAYASKEGME
+824 
-836 DSDVVTFTYTIDR
+836 
-849 MSKLEHKSR
+849 
-858 LMYDMDGMKVWSVI
+858 
-872 DYDSD
+872 
-877 KMYLI
+877 
-882 KGSKGALLIDAGMAS
+882 
-897 AGANNL
+897 
-903 YEYCKQLAGTDNID
+903 
-917 VYISHGHPDHTTQLG
+917 
-932 DFVQASRKVYI
+932 
-943 NEKDIPM
+943 
-950 ALKYVNDKT
+950 
-959 VTAGDF
+959 
-965 TCISEKD
+965 
-972 IPMALKYVN
+972 
-981 DKTVTAGDFT
+981 
-991 CISEGY
+991 
-997 QFDLGG
+997 
-1003 VVLDNYDIPGHT
+1003 
-1015 PGCMMLLDKA
+1015 
-1025 HNVLYSSD
+1025 
-1033 QLGCNR
+1033 
-1039 RSVADSLTLV
+1039 
-1049 NNDVRVLLS
+1049 
-1058 SLRIFRDKVTA
+1058 
-1069 LEEAGEIDLDKLVV
+1069 
-1083 WSGHD
+1083 
-1088 DYEIHDLLGHLD
+1088 
-1100 TLITAAQNIVD
+1100 
-1111 YGPETAM
+1111 
-1118 RTSVRNTGGSD
+1118 
-1129 GASFAGDRYANGGTG
+1129 
-1144 HFICMNG
+1144 
-1151 SKANVLAGEDYTA
+1151 
-1164 VDELDKKYRS
+1164 
-1174 DYSGGMSGASR
+1174 
-1185 AVQGICVRALAM
+1185 
-1197 SGDTLFR
+1197 
-1204 FFERFEQ
+1204 
-1211 LV
+1211 

>member
-456 ATGNLFTT
+456 ATGNLFRSATT
-464 DQIGNNRAH
+464 VHTSWIRSGC
-473 IMDSFWMQFANLSST
+473 SSQTCLRRSSQTRWT
-488 FFADSMDVYLSSLQ
+488 FTCPRFRSHWS
-502 IALERVDSLGTVKR
+502 AL
-516 ILTGHNDVVLDGTA
+516 TA
-530 SYLDILQTA
+530 SA
-539 VQKVVDEGTD
+539 
-549 AMTPTLRTLDSIN
+549 R
-562 GYLENTKTVVV
+562 
-573 GDRLKDIN
+573 
-581 WVGINVNLQNYLS
+581 
-594 DGYRNGNE
+594 
-602 DKIADLS
+602 
-609 NLSVHKQ
+609 
-616 GEKGNLLW
+616 
-624 NDPNFGINVNWQ
+624 
-636 YPTDGTKPTCK
+636 
-647 TTTSFVAEVDE
+647 
-658 NKTSIEIVP
+658 
-667 TAASSGA
+667 
-674 KITVNGNAV
+674 
-683 ESGKAYQ
+683 
-690 GTLTG
+690 
-695 GTTRFVIKVTAK
+695 
-707 NGSDSKT
+707 
-714 YTLNVSKKNSNQVA
+714 
-728 APYTYTDYDS
+728 
-738 YTDPYY
+738 
-744 PDTPGNFTVTQY
+744 
-756 MALFSDTDGAEIKY
+756 
-770 TVDGSDPKTSDTA
+770 
-783 KVFDQTKFKADSGFG
+783 
-798 GAEVKE
+798 
-804 LITIGADT
+804 
-812 DNWDG
+812 
-817 TAKQTKV
+817 
-824 ELKAYASKEGME
+824 
-836 DSDVVTFTYTIDR
+836 
-849 MSKLEHKSR
+849 
-858 LMYDMDGMKVWSVI
+858 
-872 DYDSD
+872 
-877 KMYLI
+877 
-882 KGSKGALLIDAGMAS
+882 
-897 AGANNL
+897 
-903 YEYCKQLAGTDNID
+903 
-917 VYISHGHPDHTTQLG
+917 
-932 DFVQASRKVYI
+932 
-943 NEKDIPM
+943 
-950 ALKYVNDKT
+950 
-959 VTAGDF
+959 
-965 TCISEKD
+965 
-972 IPMALKYVN
+972 
-981 DKTVTAGDFT
+981 
-991 CISEGY
+991 
-997 QFDLGG
+997 
-1003 VVLDNYDIPGHT
+1003 
-1015 PGCMMLLDKA
+1015 
-1025 HNVLYSSD
+1025 
-1033 QLGCNR
+1033 
-1039 RSVADSLTLV
+1039 
-1049 NNDVRVLLS
+1049 
-1058 SLRIFRDKVTA
+1058 
-1069 LEEAGEIDLDKLVV
+1069 
-1083 WSGHD
+1083 
-1088 DYEIHDLLGHLD
+1088 
-1100 TLITAAQNIVD
+1100 
-1111 YGPETAM
+1111 
-1118 RTSVRNTGGSD
+1118 
-1129 GASFAGDRYANGGTG
+1129 
-1144 HFICMNG
+1144 
-1151 SKANVLAGEDYTA
+1151 
-1164 VDELDKKYRS
+1164 
-1174 DYSGGMSGASR
+1174 
-1185 AVQGICVRALAM
+1185 
-1197 SGDTLFR
+1197 
-1204 FFERFEQ
+1204 
-1211 LV
+1211 

>member
-1 MQGDGKNVRPKDK
+1 MKRKRIYAWFITVAMLLTMLPSAFAVSFADTRGHWAEDEINRWSDRGVIQGHDGDFEPNSPITRADMAVIIDRVMDYQTKVENNFADLGTAYYTDPILRVAQAGVMQGDGKNVRPK
-14 ITREEAVSMLARAL
+14 
-28 SVTAGGSSTNF
+28 
-39 ADNSRISSWA
+39 
-49 MANVAAF
+49 
-56 AENGYIAG
+56 
-64 RSGNRFE
+64 
-71 PQANIT
+71 ANIT

-96 GTVTPKGTG
+96 GTATPKGTG

-112 GVTMNKAKLSGTVI
+112 GVTLNKAKLSGTVV
-126 LGGKAGEVKATGC
+126 LGGKAGEVKATEC
-139 EITGKVVKIHNSTLT
+139 EITGKVVKIHNSALVTSGST
-154 TGSTGG
+154 STGGSTGG

-170 SAPAAPSAYPRPKG
+170 SAPAAPSAYPLPEG

-243 TQPTASADGPVTKT
+243 TQPTASAEGPVTKT
-257 YNVKAIAVQN
+257 YNVKAIAVKN

-390 IEVLRDYVKRFGI
+390 IEVLRDYVKQFGV

-423 TLKNGDVYD
+423 TLKNGDVYE

-473 IMDSFWMQFANLSST
+473 ITDSFWMQFANLSPT

-502 IALERVDSLGTVKR
+502 IALERVDSLGTIKR

-573 GDRLKDIN
+573 GDRLKNIN

-616 GEKGNLLW
+616 GKKGNLL
-624 NDPNFGINVNWQ
+624 
-636 YPTDGTKPTCK
+636 
-647 TTTSFVAEVDE
+647 
-658 NKTSIEIVP
+658 
-667 TAASSGA
+667 
-674 KITVNGNAV
+674 
-683 ESGKAYQ
+683 
-690 GTLTG
+690 
-695 GTTRFVIKVTAK
+695 
-707 NGSDSKT
+707 
-714 YTLNVSKKNSNQVA
+714 
-728 APYTYTDYDS
+728 
-738 YTDPYY
+738 
-744 PDTPGNFTVTQY
+744 
-756 MALFSDTDGAEIKY
+756 
-770 TVDGSDPKTSDTA
+770 
-783 KVFDQTKFKADSGFG
+783 
-798 GAEVKE
+798 
-804 LITIGADT
+804 
-812 DNWDG
+812 
-817 TAKQTKV
+817 
-824 ELKAYASKEGME
+824 
-836 DSDVVTFTYTIDR
+836 
-849 MSKLEHKSR
+849 
-858 LMYDMDGMKVWSVI
+858 
-872 DYDSD
+872 
-877 KMYLI
+877 
-882 KGSKGALLIDAGMAS
+882 
-897 AGANNL
+897 
-903 YEYCKQLAGTDNID
+903 
-917 VYISHGHPDHTTQLG
+917 
-932 DFVQASRKVYI
+932 
-943 NEKDIPM
+943 
-950 ALKYVNDKT
+950 
-959 VTAGDF
+959 
-965 TCISEKD
+965 
-972 IPMALKYVN
+972 
-981 DKTVTAGDFT
+981 
-991 CISEGY
+991 
-997 QFDLGG
+997 
-1003 VVLDNYDIPGHT
+1003 
-1015 PGCMMLLDKA
+1015 
-1025 HNVLYSSD
+1025 
-1033 QLGCNR
+1033 
-1039 RSVADSLTLV
+1039 
-1049 NNDVRVLLS
+1049 
-1058 SLRIFRDKVTA
+1058 
-1069 LEEAGEIDLDKLVV
+1069 
-1083 WSGHD
+1083 
-1088 DYEIHDLLGHLD
+1088 
-1100 TLITAAQNIVD
+1100 
-1111 YGPETAM
+1111 
-1118 RTSVRNTGGSD
+1118 
-1129 GASFAGDRYANGGTG
+1129 
-1144 HFICMNG
+1144 
-1151 SKANVLAGEDYTA
+1151 
-1164 VDELDKKYRS
+1164 
-1174 DYSGGMSGASR
+1174 
-1185 AVQGICVRALAM
+1185 
-1197 SGDTLFR
+1197 
-1204 FFERFEQ
+1204 
-1211 LV
+1211 

>member
-658 NKTSIEIVP
+658 NTTSIEIVP

>member
-1 MQGDGKNVRPKDK
+1 MKRKRIYAWFITVAMLLTMLPSAFAVSFADTRGHWAEDEINRWSDRGVIQGHDGDFEPNSPITRADMAVIIDRVMDYQTKVENNFADLGTAYYTDPILRVAQAGVMQGDGKNVRPK
-14 ITREEAVSMLARAL
+14 
-28 SVTAGGSSTNF
+28 
-39 ADNSRISSWA
+39 
-49 MANVAAF
+49 
-56 AENGYIAG
+56 
-64 RSGNRFE
+64 
-71 PQANIT
+71 ANIT

-96 GTVTPKGTG
+96 GTATPKGTG

-112 GVTMNKAKLSGTVI
+112 GVTLNKAKLSGTVV
-126 LGGKAGEVKATGC
+126 LGGKAGEVKATEC
-139 EITGKVVKIHNSTLT
+139 EITGKVVKIHNSALVTSGST
-154 TGSTGG
+154 STGGSTGG

-170 SAPAAPSAYPRPKG
+170 SARAAPSAYPLPEG

-243 TQPTASADGPVTKT
+243 TQPTASAEGPVTKT
-257 YNVKAIAVQN
+257 YNVKAIAVKN

-390 IEVLRDYVKRFGI
+390 IEVLRDYVKQFGV

-473 IMDSFWMQFANLSST
+473 ITDSFWMQFANLSPT

-502 IALERVDSLGTVKR
+502 IALERVDSLGTIKR

-573 GDRLKDIN
+573 GDRLKNIN

-616 GEKGNLLW
+616 GKKGNLL
-624 NDPNFGINVNWQ
+624 
-636 YPTDGTKPTCK
+636 
-647 TTTSFVAEVDE
+647 
-658 NKTSIEIVP
+658 
-667 TAASSGA
+667 
-674 KITVNGNAV
+674 
-683 ESGKAYQ
+683 
-690 GTLTG
+690 
-695 GTTRFVIKVTAK
+695 
-707 NGSDSKT
+707 
-714 YTLNVSKKNSNQVA
+714 
-728 APYTYTDYDS
+728 
-738 YTDPYY
+738 
-744 PDTPGNFTVTQY
+744 
-756 MALFSDTDGAEIKY
+756 
-770 TVDGSDPKTSDTA
+770 
-783 KVFDQTKFKADSGFG
+783 
-798 GAEVKE
+798 
-804 LITIGADT
+804 
-812 DNWDG
+812 
-817 TAKQTKV
+817 
-824 ELKAYASKEGME
+824 
-836 DSDVVTFTYTIDR
+836 
-849 MSKLEHKSR
+849 
-858 LMYDMDGMKVWSVI
+858 
-872 DYDSD
+872 
-877 KMYLI
+877 
-882 KGSKGALLIDAGMAS
+882 
-897 AGANNL
+897 
-903 YEYCKQLAGTDNID
+903 
-917 VYISHGHPDHTTQLG
+917 
-932 DFVQASRKVYI
+932 
-943 NEKDIPM
+943 
-950 ALKYVNDKT
+950 
-959 VTAGDF
+959 
-965 TCISEKD
+965 
-972 IPMALKYVN
+972 
-981 DKTVTAGDFT
+981 
-991 CISEGY
+991 
-997 QFDLGG
+997 
-1003 VVLDNYDIPGHT
+1003 
-1015 PGCMMLLDKA
+1015 
-1025 HNVLYSSD
+1025 
-1033 QLGCNR
+1033 
-1039 RSVADSLTLV
+1039 
-1049 NNDVRVLLS
+1049 
-1058 SLRIFRDKVTA
+1058 
-1069 LEEAGEIDLDKLVV
+1069 
-1083 WSGHD
+1083 
-1088 DYEIHDLLGHLD
+1088 
-1100 TLITAAQNIVD
+1100 
-1111 YGPETAM
+1111 
-1118 RTSVRNTGGSD
+1118 
-1129 GASFAGDRYANGGTG
+1129 
-1144 HFICMNG
+1144 
-1151 SKANVLAGEDYTA
+1151 
-1164 VDELDKKYRS
+1164 
-1174 DYSGGMSGASR
+1174 
-1185 AVQGICVRALAM
+1185 
-1197 SGDTLFR
+1197 
-1204 FFERFEQ
+1204 
-1211 LV
+1211 

>member
-1 MQGDGKNVRPKDK
+1 MKRKRIYAWFITVAMLLTMLPSAFAVSFADTRGHWAEDEINRWSDRGVIQGHDGDFEPNSPITRADMAVIIDRVMDYQTKVENNFADLGTAYYTDPILRVAQAGVMQGDGKNVRPK
-14 ITREEAVSMLARAL
+14 
-28 SVTAGGSSTNF
+28 
-39 ADNSRISSWA
+39 
-49 MANVAAF
+49 
-56 AENGYIAG
+56 
-64 RSGNRFE
+64 
-71 PQANIT
+71 ANIT

-96 GTVTPKGTG
+96 GTATPKGTG

-112 GVTMNKAKLSGTVI
+112 GVTLNKAKLSGTVV
-126 LGGKAGEVKATGC
+126 LGGKAGEVKATEC
-139 EITGKVVKIHNSTLT
+139 EITGKVVKIHNSALVTSGST
-154 TGSTGG
+154 STGGSTGG

-170 SAPAAPSAYPRPKG
+170 SAPAAPSAYPLPEG

-199 YFVTLTAQDGAD
+199 SFVTLTAQDGAD

-243 TQPTASADGPVTKT
+243 TQPTASAEGPVTKT
-257 YNVKAIAVQN
+257 YNVKAIAVKN

-390 IEVLRDYVKRFGI
+390 IEVLRDYVKQFGV

-473 IMDSFWMQFANLSST
+473 ITDSFWMQFANLSPT

-502 IALERVDSLGTVKR
+502 IALERVDSLGTIKR

-573 GDRLKDIN
+573 GDRLKNIN

-616 GEKGNLLW
+616 GKKGNLL
-624 NDPNFGINVNWQ
+624 
-636 YPTDGTKPTCK
+636 
-647 TTTSFVAEVDE
+647 
-658 NKTSIEIVP
+658 
-667 TAASSGA
+667 
-674 KITVNGNAV
+674 
-683 ESGKAYQ
+683 
-690 GTLTG
+690 
-695 GTTRFVIKVTAK
+695 
-707 NGSDSKT
+707 
-714 YTLNVSKKNSNQVA
+714 
-728 APYTYTDYDS
+728 
-738 YTDPYY
+738 
-744 PDTPGNFTVTQY
+744 
-756 MALFSDTDGAEIKY
+756 
-770 TVDGSDPKTSDTA
+770 
-783 KVFDQTKFKADSGFG
+783 
-798 GAEVKE
+798 
-804 LITIGADT
+804 
-812 DNWDG
+812 
-817 TAKQTKV
+817 
-824 ELKAYASKEGME
+824 
-836 DSDVVTFTYTIDR
+836 
-849 MSKLEHKSR
+849 
-858 LMYDMDGMKVWSVI
+858 
-872 DYDSD
+872 
-877 KMYLI
+877 
-882 KGSKGALLIDAGMAS
+882 
-897 AGANNL
+897 
-903 YEYCKQLAGTDNID
+903 
-917 VYISHGHPDHTTQLG
+917 
-932 DFVQASRKVYI
+932 
-943 NEKDIPM
+943 
-950 ALKYVNDKT
+950 
-959 VTAGDF
+959 
-965 TCISEKD
+965 
-972 IPMALKYVN
+972 
-981 DKTVTAGDFT
+981 
-991 CISEGY
+991 
-997 QFDLGG
+997 
-1003 VVLDNYDIPGHT
+1003 
-1015 PGCMMLLDKA
+1015 
-1025 HNVLYSSD
+1025 
-1033 QLGCNR
+1033 
-1039 RSVADSLTLV
+1039 
-1049 NNDVRVLLS
+1049 
-1058 SLRIFRDKVTA
+1058 
-1069 LEEAGEIDLDKLVV
+1069 
-1083 WSGHD
+1083 
-1088 DYEIHDLLGHLD
+1088 
-1100 TLITAAQNIVD
+1100 
-1111 YGPETAM
+1111 
-1118 RTSVRNTGGSD
+1118 
-1129 GASFAGDRYANGGTG
+1129 
-1144 HFICMNG
+1144 
-1151 SKANVLAGEDYTA
+1151 
-1164 VDELDKKYRS
+1164 
-1174 DYSGGMSGASR
+1174 
-1185 AVQGICVRALAM
+1185 
-1197 SGDTLFR
+1197 
-1204 FFERFEQ
+1204 
-1211 LV
+1211 

>member
-1 MQGDGKNVRPKDK
+1 MKRKRIYAWFITVAMLLTMLPSAFAVSFADTRGHWAEDEINRWSDRGVIQGHDGDFEPNSPITRADMAVIIDRVMDYQTKVENNFADLGTAYYTDPILRVAQAGVMQGDGKNVRPK
-14 ITREEAVSMLARAL
+14 
-28 SVTAGGSSTNF
+28 
-39 ADNSRISSWA
+39 
-49 MANVAAF
+49 
-56 AENGYIAG
+56 
-64 RSGNRFE
+64 
-71 PQANIT
+71 ANIT

-96 GTVTPKGTG
+96 GTATPKGTG

-112 GVTMNKAKLSGTVI
+112 GVTLNKAKLSGTVV
-126 LGGKAGEVKATGC
+126 LGGKAGEVKATEC
-139 EITGKVVKIHNSTLT
+139 EITGKVVKIHNSALVTSGST
-154 TGSTGG
+154 STGGSTGG

-170 SAPAAPSAYPRPKG
+170 SAPAAPSAYPLPEG

-199 YFVTLTAQDGAD
+199 SFVTLTAQDGAD

-243 TQPTASADGPVTKT
+243 TQPTASAEGPVTKT
-257 YNVKAIAVQN
+257 YNVKAIAVKN

-390 IEVLRDYVKRFGI
+390 IEVLRDYVKQFGV

-473 IMDSFWMQFANLSST
+473 ITDSFWMQFANLSPT

-502 IALERVDSLGTVKR
+502 IALERVDSLGTIKR

-616 GEKGNLLW
+616 GKKGNLL
-624 NDPNFGINVNWQ
+624 
-636 YPTDGTKPTCK
+636 
-647 TTTSFVAEVDE
+647 
-658 NKTSIEIVP
+658 
-667 TAASSGA
+667 
-674 KITVNGNAV
+674 
-683 ESGKAYQ
+683 
-690 GTLTG
+690 
-695 GTTRFVIKVTAK
+695 
-707 NGSDSKT
+707 
-714 YTLNVSKKNSNQVA
+714 
-728 APYTYTDYDS
+728 
-738 YTDPYY
+738 
-744 PDTPGNFTVTQY
+744 
-756 MALFSDTDGAEIKY
+756 
-770 TVDGSDPKTSDTA
+770 
-783 KVFDQTKFKADSGFG
+783 
-798 GAEVKE
+798 
-804 LITIGADT
+804 
-812 DNWDG
+812 
-817 TAKQTKV
+817 
-824 ELKAYASKEGME
+824 
-836 DSDVVTFTYTIDR
+836 
-849 MSKLEHKSR
+849 
-858 LMYDMDGMKVWSVI
+858 
-872 DYDSD
+872 
-877 KMYLI
+877 
-882 KGSKGALLIDAGMAS
+882 
-897 AGANNL
+897 
-903 YEYCKQLAGTDNID
+903 
-917 VYISHGHPDHTTQLG
+917 
-932 DFVQASRKVYI
+932 
-943 NEKDIPM
+943 
-950 ALKYVNDKT
+950 
-959 VTAGDF
+959 
-965 TCISEKD
+965 
-972 IPMALKYVN
+972 
-981 DKTVTAGDFT
+981 
-991 CISEGY
+991 
-997 QFDLGG
+997 
-1003 VVLDNYDIPGHT
+1003 
-1015 PGCMMLLDKA
+1015 
-1025 HNVLYSSD
+1025 
-1033 QLGCNR
+1033 
-1039 RSVADSLTLV
+1039 
-1049 NNDVRVLLS
+1049 
-1058 SLRIFRDKVTA
+1058 
-1069 LEEAGEIDLDKLVV
+1069 
-1083 WSGHD
+1083 
-1088 DYEIHDLLGHLD
+1088 
-1100 TLITAAQNIVD
+1100 
-1111 YGPETAM
+1111 
-1118 RTSVRNTGGSD
+1118 
-1129 GASFAGDRYANGGTG
+1129 
-1144 HFICMNG
+1144 
-1151 SKANVLAGEDYTA
+1151 
-1164 VDELDKKYRS
+1164 
-1174 DYSGGMSGASR
+1174 
-1185 AVQGICVRALAM
+1185 
-1197 SGDTLFR
+1197 
-1204 FFERFEQ
+1204 
-1211 LV
+1211 

>member
-1 MQGDGKNVRPKDK
+1 MAVIIDRVMDYQTKVENNFADLGTAYYTDPILRVAQAGVMQGDGKNVRPK
-14 ITREEAVSMLARAL
+14 
-28 SVTAGGSSTNF
+28 
-39 ADNSRISSWA
+39 
-49 MANVAAF
+49 
-56 AENGYIAG
+56 
-64 RSGNRFE
+64 
-71 PQANIT
+71 ANIT

-96 GTVTPKGTG
+96 GTATPKGTG

-112 GVTMNKAKLSGTVI
+112 GVTLNKAKLSGTVV
-126 LGGKAGEVKATGC
+126 LGGKAGEVKATEC
-139 EITGKVVKIHNSTLT
+139 EITGKVVKIHNSALVTSGST
-154 TGSTGG
+154 STGGSTGG

-170 SAPAAPSAYPRPKG
+170 SAPAAPSAYPLPEG

-243 TQPTASADGPVTKT
+243 TQPTASAEGPVTKT
-257 YNVKAIAVQN
+257 YNVKAIAVKN

-390 IEVLRDYVKRFGI
+390 IEVLRDYVKQFGV

-473 IMDSFWMQFANLSST
+473 ITDSFWMQFANLSPT

-502 IALERVDSLGTVKR
+502 IALERVDSLGTIKR

-573 GDRLKDIN
+573 GDRLKNIN

-616 GEKGNLLW
+616 GKKGNLL
-624 NDPNFGINVNWQ
+624 
-636 YPTDGTKPTCK
+636 
-647 TTTSFVAEVDE
+647 
-658 NKTSIEIVP
+658 
-667 TAASSGA
+667 
-674 KITVNGNAV
+674 
-683 ESGKAYQ
+683 
-690 GTLTG
+690 
-695 GTTRFVIKVTAK
+695 
-707 NGSDSKT
+707 
-714 YTLNVSKKNSNQVA
+714 
-728 APYTYTDYDS
+728 
-738 YTDPYY
+738 
-744 PDTPGNFTVTQY
+744 
-756 MALFSDTDGAEIKY
+756 
-770 TVDGSDPKTSDTA
+770 
-783 KVFDQTKFKADSGFG
+783 
-798 GAEVKE
+798 
-804 LITIGADT
+804 
-812 DNWDG
+812 
-817 TAKQTKV
+817 
-824 ELKAYASKEGME
+824 
-836 DSDVVTFTYTIDR
+836 
-849 MSKLEHKSR
+849 
-858 LMYDMDGMKVWSVI
+858 
-872 DYDSD
+872 
-877 KMYLI
+877 
-882 KGSKGALLIDAGMAS
+882 
-897 AGANNL
+897 
-903 YEYCKQLAGTDNID
+903 
-917 VYISHGHPDHTTQLG
+917 
-932 DFVQASRKVYI
+932 
-943 NEKDIPM
+943 
-950 ALKYVNDKT
+950 
-959 VTAGDF
+959 
-965 TCISEKD
+965 
-972 IPMALKYVN
+972 
-981 DKTVTAGDFT
+981 
-991 CISEGY
+991 
-997 QFDLGG
+997 
-1003 VVLDNYDIPGHT
+1003 
-1015 PGCMMLLDKA
+1015 
-1025 HNVLYSSD
+1025 
-1033 QLGCNR
+1033 
-1039 RSVADSLTLV
+1039 
-1049 NNDVRVLLS
+1049 
-1058 SLRIFRDKVTA
+1058 
-1069 LEEAGEIDLDKLVV
+1069 
-1083 WSGHD
+1083 
-1088 DYEIHDLLGHLD
+1088 
-1100 TLITAAQNIVD
+1100 
-1111 YGPETAM
+1111 
-1118 RTSVRNTGGSD
+1118 
-1129 GASFAGDRYANGGTG
+1129 
-1144 HFICMNG
+1144 
-1151 SKANVLAGEDYTA
+1151 
-1164 VDELDKKYRS
+1164 
-1174 DYSGGMSGASR
+1174 
-1185 AVQGICVRALAM
+1185 
-1197 SGDTLFR
+1197 
-1204 FFERFEQ
+1204 
-1211 LV
+1211 

>member
-1 MQGDGKNVRPKDK
+1 MKRKRIYAWFITVAMLLTMLPSAFAVSFADTRGHWAEDEINRWSDRGVIQGHDGDIEPNSPITRPDMAVIIDRVMDYQTKVENNFADLGTAYYTDPILRVAQAGVMQGDGKNVRPK
-14 ITREEAVSMLARAL
+14 
-28 SVTAGGSSTNF
+28 
-39 ADNSRISSWA
+39 
-49 MANVAAF
+49 
-56 AENGYIAG
+56 
-64 RSGNRFE
+64 
-71 PQANIT
+71 ANIT

-96 GTVTPKGTG
+96 GTATPKGTG

-112 GVTMNKAKLSGTVI
+112 GVTLNKAKLSGTVV
-126 LGGKAGEVKATGC
+126 LGGKAGEVKATEC
-139 EITGKVVKIHNSTLT
+139 EITGKVVKIHNSALVTSGST
-154 TGSTGG
+154 STGGSTGG

-170 SAPAAPSAYPRPKG
+170 SAPAAPSAYPLPEG

-243 TQPTASADGPVTKT
+243 TQPTASAEGPVTKT
-257 YNVKAIAVQN
+257 YNVKAIAVKN

-390 IEVLRDYVKRFGI
+390 IEVLRDYVKQFGV

-473 IMDSFWMQFANLSST
+473 ITDSFWMQFANLSPT

-502 IALERVDSLGTVKR
+502 IALERVDSLGTIKR

-573 GDRLKDIN
+573 GDRLKNIN

-616 GEKGNLLW
+616 GKKGNLL
-624 NDPNFGINVNWQ
+624 
-636 YPTDGTKPTCK
+636 
-647 TTTSFVAEVDE
+647 
-658 NKTSIEIVP
+658 
-667 TAASSGA
+667 
-674 KITVNGNAV
+674 
-683 ESGKAYQ
+683 
-690 GTLTG
+690 
-695 GTTRFVIKVTAK
+695 
-707 NGSDSKT
+707 
-714 YTLNVSKKNSNQVA
+714 
-728 APYTYTDYDS
+728 
-738 YTDPYY
+738 
-744 PDTPGNFTVTQY
+744 
-756 MALFSDTDGAEIKY
+756 
-770 TVDGSDPKTSDTA
+770 
-783 KVFDQTKFKADSGFG
+783 
-798 GAEVKE
+798 
-804 LITIGADT
+804 
-812 DNWDG
+812 
-817 TAKQTKV
+817 
-824 ELKAYASKEGME
+824 
-836 DSDVVTFTYTIDR
+836 
-849 MSKLEHKSR
+849 
-858 LMYDMDGMKVWSVI
+858 
-872 DYDSD
+872 
-877 KMYLI
+877 
-882 KGSKGALLIDAGMAS
+882 
-897 AGANNL
+897 
-903 YEYCKQLAGTDNID
+903 
-917 VYISHGHPDHTTQLG
+917 
-932 DFVQASRKVYI
+932 
-943 NEKDIPM
+943 
-950 ALKYVNDKT
+950 
-959 VTAGDF
+959 
-965 TCISEKD
+965 
-972 IPMALKYVN
+972 
-981 DKTVTAGDFT
+981 
-991 CISEGY
+991 
-997 QFDLGG
+997 
-1003 VVLDNYDIPGHT
+1003 
-1015 PGCMMLLDKA
+1015 
-1025 HNVLYSSD
+1025 
-1033 QLGCNR
+1033 
-1039 RSVADSLTLV
+1039 
-1049 NNDVRVLLS
+1049 
-1058 SLRIFRDKVTA
+1058 
-1069 LEEAGEIDLDKLVV
+1069 
-1083 WSGHD
+1083 
-1088 DYEIHDLLGHLD
+1088 
-1100 TLITAAQNIVD
+1100 
-1111 YGPETAM
+1111 
-1118 RTSVRNTGGSD
+1118 
-1129 GASFAGDRYANGGTG
+1129 
-1144 HFICMNG
+1144 
-1151 SKANVLAGEDYTA
+1151 
-1164 VDELDKKYRS
+1164 
-1174 DYSGGMSGASR
+1174 
-1185 AVQGICVRALAM
+1185 
-1197 SGDTLFR
+1197 
-1204 FFERFEQ
+1204 
-1211 LV
+1211 

>member
-1 MQGDGKNVRPKDK
+1 MKMKRKRIYAWFITVAMLLTMLPSAFAVSFADTRGHWAEDEINRWSDRGVIQGHDGDFEPNSPITRADMAVIIDRVMDYQTKVENNFADLGTAYYTDPILRVAQAGVMQGDGKNVRPK
-14 ITREEAVSMLARAL
+14 
-28 SVTAGGSSTNF
+28 
-39 ADNSRISSWA
+39 
-49 MANVAAF
+49 
-56 AENGYIAG
+56 
-64 RSGNRFE
+64 
-71 PQANIT
+71 ANIT

-96 GTVTPKGTG
+96 GTATPKGTG

-112 GVTMNKAKLSGTVI
+112 GVTLNKAKLSGTVV
-126 LGGKAGEVKATGC
+126 LGGKAGEVKATEC
-139 EITGKVVKIHNSTLT
+139 EITGKVVKIHNSALVTSGST
-154 TGSTGG
+154 STGGSTGG

-170 SAPAAPSAYPRPKG
+170 SAPAAPSAYPLPEG

-243 TQPTASADGPVTKT
+243 TQPTASAEGPVTKT
-257 YNVKAIAVQN
+257 YNVKAIAVKN

-390 IEVLRDYVKRFGI
+390 IEVLRDYVKQFGV

-473 IMDSFWMQFANLSST
+473 ITDSFWMQFANLSPT

-502 IALERVDSLGTVKR
+502 IALERVDSLGTIKR

-573 GDRLKDIN
+573 GDRLKNIN

-616 GEKGNLLW
+616 GKKGNLL
-624 NDPNFGINVNWQ
+624 
-636 YPTDGTKPTCK
+636 
-647 TTTSFVAEVDE
+647 
-658 NKTSIEIVP
+658 
-667 TAASSGA
+667 
-674 KITVNGNAV
+674 
-683 ESGKAYQ
+683 
-690 GTLTG
+690 
-695 GTTRFVIKVTAK
+695 
-707 NGSDSKT
+707 
-714 YTLNVSKKNSNQVA
+714 
-728 APYTYTDYDS
+728 
-738 YTDPYY
+738 
-744 PDTPGNFTVTQY
+744 
-756 MALFSDTDGAEIKY
+756 
-770 TVDGSDPKTSDTA
+770 
-783 KVFDQTKFKADSGFG
+783 
-798 GAEVKE
+798 
-804 LITIGADT
+804 
-812 DNWDG
+812 
-817 TAKQTKV
+817 
-824 ELKAYASKEGME
+824 
-836 DSDVVTFTYTIDR
+836 
-849 MSKLEHKSR
+849 
-858 LMYDMDGMKVWSVI
+858 
-872 DYDSD
+872 
-877 KMYLI
+877 
-882 KGSKGALLIDAGMAS
+882 
-897 AGANNL
+897 
-903 YEYCKQLAGTDNID
+903 
-917 VYISHGHPDHTTQLG
+917 
-932 DFVQASRKVYI
+932 
-943 NEKDIPM
+943 
-950 ALKYVNDKT
+950 
-959 VTAGDF
+959 
-965 TCISEKD
+965 
-972 IPMALKYVN
+972 
-981 DKTVTAGDFT
+981 
-991 CISEGY
+991 
-997 QFDLGG
+997 
-1003 VVLDNYDIPGHT
+1003 
-1015 PGCMMLLDKA
+1015 
-1025 HNVLYSSD
+1025 
-1033 QLGCNR
+1033 
-1039 RSVADSLTLV
+1039 
-1049 NNDVRVLLS
+1049 
-1058 SLRIFRDKVTA
+1058 
-1069 LEEAGEIDLDKLVV
+1069 
-1083 WSGHD
+1083 
-1088 DYEIHDLLGHLD
+1088 
-1100 TLITAAQNIVD
+1100 
-1111 YGPETAM
+1111 
-1118 RTSVRNTGGSD
+1118 
-1129 GASFAGDRYANGGTG
+1129 
-1144 HFICMNG
+1144 
-1151 SKANVLAGEDYTA
+1151 
-1164 VDELDKKYRS
+1164 
-1174 DYSGGMSGASR
+1174 
-1185 AVQGICVRALAM
+1185 
-1197 SGDTLFR
+1197 
-1204 FFERFEQ
+1204 
-1211 LV
+1211 

>member
-1 MQGDGKNVRPKDK
+1 MKRKRIYAWFITVAMLLTMLPSAFAVSFADTRGHWAEDEINRWSDRGVIQGHDGDFEPNSPITRADMAVIIDRVMDYQTKVENNFADLGTAYYTDPILRVAQAGVMQGDGKNVRPK
-14 ITREEAVSMLARAL
+14 
-28 SVTAGGSSTNF
+28 
-39 ADNSRISSWA
+39 
-49 MANVAAF
+49 
-56 AENGYIAG
+56 
-64 RSGNRFE
+64 
-71 PQANIT
+71 ANIT

-96 GTVTPKGTG
+96 GTATPKGTG

-112 GVTMNKAKLSGTVI
+112 GVTLNKAKLSGTVV
-126 LGGKAGEVKATGC
+126 LGGKAGEVKATEC
-139 EITGKVVKIHNSTLT
+139 EITGKVVKIHNSALVTSGST
-154 TGSTGG
+154 STGGSTGG

-170 SAPAAPSAYPRPKG
+170 SAPAAPSAYPLPEG

-243 TQPTASADGPVTKT
+243 TQPTASAEGPVTKT
-257 YNVKAIAVQN
+257 YNVKAIAVKN

-390 IEVLRDYVKRFGI
+390 IEVLRDYVKQFGV

-473 IMDSFWMQFANLSST
+473 ITDSFWMQFANLSPT

-502 IALERVDSLGTVKR
+502 IALERVDSLGTIKR

-573 GDRLKDIN
+573 GDRLKNIN

-616 GEKGNLLW
+616 GKKGNLL
-624 NDPNFGINVNWQ
+624 
-636 YPTDGTKPTCK
+636 
-647 TTTSFVAEVDE
+647 
-658 NKTSIEIVP
+658 
-667 TAASSGA
+667 
-674 KITVNGNAV
+674 
-683 ESGKAYQ
+683 
-690 GTLTG
+690 
-695 GTTRFVIKVTAK
+695 
-707 NGSDSKT
+707 
-714 YTLNVSKKNSNQVA
+714 
-728 APYTYTDYDS
+728 
-738 YTDPYY
+738 
-744 PDTPGNFTVTQY
+744 
-756 MALFSDTDGAEIKY
+756 
-770 TVDGSDPKTSDTA
+770 
-783 KVFDQTKFKADSGFG
+783 
-798 GAEVKE
+798 
-804 LITIGADT
+804 
-812 DNWDG
+812 
-817 TAKQTKV
+817 
-824 ELKAYASKEGME
+824 
-836 DSDVVTFTYTIDR
+836 
-849 MSKLEHKSR
+849 
-858 LMYDMDGMKVWSVI
+858 
-872 DYDSD
+872 
-877 KMYLI
+877 
-882 KGSKGALLIDAGMAS
+882 
-897 AGANNL
+897 
-903 YEYCKQLAGTDNID
+903 
-917 VYISHGHPDHTTQLG
+917 
-932 DFVQASRKVYI
+932 
-943 NEKDIPM
+943 
-950 ALKYVNDKT
+950 
-959 VTAGDF
+959 
-965 TCISEKD
+965 
-972 IPMALKYVN
+972 
-981 DKTVTAGDFT
+981 
-991 CISEGY
+991 
-997 QFDLGG
+997 
-1003 VVLDNYDIPGHT
+1003 
-1015 PGCMMLLDKA
+1015 
-1025 HNVLYSSD
+1025 
-1033 QLGCNR
+1033 
-1039 RSVADSLTLV
+1039 
-1049 NNDVRVLLS
+1049 
-1058 SLRIFRDKVTA
+1058 
-1069 LEEAGEIDLDKLVV
+1069 
-1083 WSGHD
+1083 
-1088 DYEIHDLLGHLD
+1088 
-1100 TLITAAQNIVD
+1100 
-1111 YGPETAM
+1111 
-1118 RTSVRNTGGSD
+1118 
-1129 GASFAGDRYANGGTG
+1129 
-1144 HFICMNG
+1144 
-1151 SKANVLAGEDYTA
+1151 
-1164 VDELDKKYRS
+1164 
-1174 DYSGGMSGASR
+1174 
-1185 AVQGICVRALAM
+1185 
-1197 SGDTLFR
+1197 
-1204 FFERFEQ
+1204 
-1211 LV
+1211 